1 MATFCNIPSTIPSRY
16 YVDNLD
22 KAFDTY
28 SCYEK
33 RLIIGVFNT
42 ETPEPRINSFIC
54 KHELDSSAKEKT
66 TLDV

>member
-16 YVDNLD
+16 YFDNLD
-22 KAFDTY
+22 KAFVTY
-28 SCYEK
+28 SNYEK

-42 ETPEPRINSFIC
+42 ETPEPPINSFIC
-54 KHELDSSAKEKT
+54 KHELDNSAKEKT

>member
-16 YVDNLD
+16 YFDNLD
-22 KAFDTY
+22 KAFVT
-28 SCYEK
+28 SSNYEK

-54 KHELDSSAKEKT
+54 KHELDNSAKEKT

>member
-16 YVDNLD
+16 YFDNLD
-22 KAFDTY
+22 KAFVTY
-28 SCYEK
+28 SNYEK

-54 KHELDSSAKEKT
+54 KHELDNSAKEKT